1 MGSVGCPVD
10 YGEENNTENSDA
22 EHDLG
27 NLRLPPI
34 VYELALLIGLRVY
47 WCESLEPVVELAD
60 EGA

>member
-47 WCESLEPVVELAD
+47 
-60 EGA
+60 